1 MREKGGRGK
10 AASTPRD
17 IKVFLD
23 SGSEAEVA
31 GQISST
37 HLLRELVEEE
47 GGLLQTSVQEV
58 ESALALD
65 SSGHRALTLTLA
77 SKWRGTG
84 SEMQVTHGLGCG
96 AG

>member
-1 MREKGGRGK
+1 M
-10 AASTPRD
+10 
-17 IKVFLD
+17 
-23 SGSEAEVA
+23 
-31 GQISST
+31 
-37 HLLRELVEEE
+37 EEE
-47 GGLLQTSVQEV
+47 GGLLQTSVQGV